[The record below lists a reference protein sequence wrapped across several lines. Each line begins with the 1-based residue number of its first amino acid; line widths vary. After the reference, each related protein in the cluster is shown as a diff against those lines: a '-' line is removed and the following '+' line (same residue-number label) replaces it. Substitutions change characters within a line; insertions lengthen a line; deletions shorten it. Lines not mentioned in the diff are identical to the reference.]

1 LIEDNKDLRAMFK
14 TMLVSMGCVV
24 HDAEDGPEALRM
36 AETLSDVDLIL
47 SDVILPRGMDGN
59 EVVKRLSPLYPKA
72 AVIFMSGF
80 SENSII
86 QNGRLDPK
94 VTLLQKP
101 FGADDLVKAIVS
113 ARGIKRK
120 SSKE

>member
-1 LIEDNKDLRAMFK
+1 MFK

-36 AETLSDVDLIL
+36 AETLADVDLIL

-101 FGADDLVKAIVS
+101 FGADDLVNAIVS

-120 SSKE
+120 PFKE